1 MLILLAADGFAAI
14 IGSKLGK
21 IRIFHK
27 KTLEGSLAFFS
38 VCLICSRWMINLNS
52 YQLALISLGATF
64 AELYS
69 GDLDNITT
77 LFTYYSVR
85 YILVLIVKIKHSWY
99 WILIFYQLFNV
110 RIFLKTINYKKN
122 IRNMKIYN
130 KVFLWYIWVIVR
142 KDVLLYILIVFLL
155 YLFNIANLLIL
166 VMIQSFT
173 WWAFIDSYSYL
184 DFMASEA
191 IYPFYASCSIQRNV
205 VINPQWGCQLSFM
218 IVRLKSEINS
228 IIIGNI
234 Y

>member
-27 KTLEGSLAFFS
+27 KTLEGSLAFFI

-69 GDLDNITT
+69 GHLDNITT

-122 IRNMKIYN
+122 IRNMKIYKYSIVLN
-130 KVFLWYIWVIVR
+130 KTL
-142 KDVLLYILIVFLL
+142 
-155 YLFNIANLLIL
+155 
-166 VMIQSFT
+166 
-173 WWAFIDSYSYL
+173 
-184 DFMASEA
+184 
-191 IYPFYASCSIQRNV
+191 
-205 VINPQWGCQLSFM
+205 
-218 IVRLKSEINS
+218 
-228 IIIGNI
+228 
-234 Y
+234 